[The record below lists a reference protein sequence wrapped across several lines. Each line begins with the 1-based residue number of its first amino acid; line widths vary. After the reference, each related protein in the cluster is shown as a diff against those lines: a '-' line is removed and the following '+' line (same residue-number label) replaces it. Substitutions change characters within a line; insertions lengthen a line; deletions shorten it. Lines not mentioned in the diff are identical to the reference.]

1 MSLINDALRKARQA
15 AAEHEEQRP
24 GGSFQAPRAYPSRAP
39 RRGMG
44 MAAVFLIAAVA
55 AVSGAA
61 LLWWALDRADQPV
74 NAKAEQTIGAP
85 QQPATDSVPAPIPE
99 GTIRETPVVPTD
111 PPEQPGES
119 LVSPRTE
126 IVESVEIPPS
136 PTSVPTRAKETVVRN
151 EEGERERVFI
161 LDAKVGN
168 VTLSLGYIV
177 ARTTN
182 PFAEINGIEVLEGS
196 EIEGF
201 VVEKIEPDRVVLRDK
216 NGLLVLRVP

>member
-15 AAEHEEQRP
+15 AAEHDEQRP
-24 GGSFQAPRAYPSRAP
+24 GRPFQAPRAYPSRAP
-39 RRGMG
+39 RRGTG
-44 MAAVFLIAAVA
+44 MAAVVLIASIAAVG
-55 AVSGAA
+55 GAA
-61 LLWWALDRADQPV
+61 LVWWALDRADQPV
-74 NAKAEQTIGAP
+74 IAGAEQSIGAP
-85 QQPATDSVPAPIPE
+85 QQPATDPVPAPMPE
-99 GTIRETPVVPTD
+99 GTAQETPAAPTD
-111 PPEQPGES
+111 PPEQSGEP
-119 LVSPRTE
+119 LVSPHTE
-126 IVESVEIPPS
+126 DVEPVQIPPS
-136 PTSVPTRAKETVVRN
+136 PTSIPTRAKEIVVRN
-151 EEGERERVFI
+151 EEGERERVYI

-182 PFAEINGIEVLEGS
+182 PFAEINGIEVLVGS